1 MGSWFGWLIVFAA
14 VYLAVVLVRGIIQ
27 FIFWFMETFFPEPIE
42 PMRLQEPSTQQAHER
57 DSAAPSASGRPR
69 KRAGG
74 RGGYRKRLLVSAA
87 RITLVHWLA
96 APAQL
101 ARRLVAGKRFDYW
114 VGAALTEDD
123 PRKKVTY
130 LSRALALNPD
140 YAPAWGM
147 KADALLTLERYE
159 EALECFDRVL
169 QMNPGA
175 VAWYEKGLCCAR
187 MRRYREAAECFDKT
201 LAACPDKRSD
211 LYEHARQQKK
221 AAEEEMHREGA
232 A

>member
-1 MGSWFGWLIVFAA
+1 MGSWLGWLIVLAA

-27 FIFWFMETFFPEPIE
+27 FVSWFMETFFPEPIE
-42 PMRLQEPSTQQAHER
+42 PMRLLEASTERAHET
-57 DSAAPSASGRPR
+57 DAAAPPASGRP
-69 KRAGG
+69 KKKAGE
-74 RGGYRKRLLVSAA
+74 RGSYRKRLLVSAA

-101 ARRLVAGKRFDYW
+101 ATRLVSGKRFDYW
-114 VGAALTEDD
+114 VRAALTEDD

-130 LSRALALNPD
+130 LSRALALNPG

-159 EALECFDRVL
+159 EALQCFDRVL

-187 MRRYREAAECFDKT
+187 MRRYREAVQCFDKT
-201 LAACPDKRSD
+201 LAACPDKHSE
-211 LYEHARQQKK
+211 LYEHALQQKQ
-221 AAEEEMHREGA
+221 AAEEETHREGA
-232 A
+232 T